1 MSDSKLESVVQNRPP
16 EDKRVGDGAK
26 ETTYLEAIR
35 EAMWEEMTTDPT
47 VFLLGEDVGTYGG
60 AFKITEGFLDEFG
73 PGRII
78 DTPISEAAIVG
89 AAIGAAQMGFKPIAE
104 MQFIDFIAPAFDMIV
119 NFAAK
124 VRYRTGIGAP
134 LVIRG
139 PCGGGAHAGPFHS
152 QNVES
157 YFANVAGLKM
167 VAPATA
173 RDAKGL
179 LRAAIRDPDPVLYF
193 EHKYLYRRIKEELP
207 IDEEI
212 IVPLGAARTHRAG
225 SDLTIVTYGAMVYK
239 AEEAA
244 SRISEEDGAE
254 LEVLDLRTL
263 RPLDISTIVESVR
276 RTGRVLIVHE
286 ASRFGGFAGEITSQI
301 CEEAFEWLDAPIRR
315 VTALDTPIP
324 FSPPLEEYYL
334 PQRSPRALSPGGS
347 RRWARKSS
355 VTKICSRSRPTRST
369 PISHLRPAESSLRSS
384 SRRATRWR

>member
-1 MSDSKLESVVQNRPP
+1 MSDSKMEFVVQNRPP
-16 EDKRVGDGAK
+16 EDQEAPRGTK

-73 PGRII
+73 PERII

-89 AAIGAAQMGFKPIAE
+89 AAIGAAHMGFKPIAE

-124 VRYRTGIGAP
+124 VRYRTGVGAS

-139 PCGGGAHAGPFHS
+139 PCGGGSHAGPFHS

-173 RDAKGL
+173 HDAKGL

-212 IVPLGAARTHRAG
+212 IVPLGVARTHRPG
-225 SDLTIVTYGAMVYK
+225 SDLTVVTYGAMVYK

-254 LEVLDLRTL
+254 LEILDLRTL
-263 RPLDISTIVESVR
+263 RPLDTGAIVESVK

-286 ASRFGGFAGEITSQI
+286 APRFGGFAGEIASQI

-334 PQRSPRALSPGGS
+334 PQTDDIVDAA
-347 RRWARKSS
+347 RWMLAY
-355 VTKICSRSRPTRST
+355 
-369 PISHLRPAESSLRSS
+369 
-384 SRRATRWR
+384 